1 LLKPEVV
8 FLDFGG
14 TIARQTNT
22 REEAIAASL
31 SMLGHSRPLPDIA
44 AAVTAAREKYSGQ
57 WKGAMSVQQ
66 RGEFFSGLYAAA
78 ARALGFGA
86 DSRAVGRHLWDT
98 QQDSYELYPE
108 VMTALRLLRESGVR
122 LGIISN
128 WDKLNLTD
136 VCRDLGSLVRQRRP
150 PVMHETLPDEVR
162 VNSDS
167 AGNRIP
173 LIHETS
179 VGITQWFDVI
189 LPSAQA
195 EADKPDPRIFRLAL
209 EMAHADAQ
217 SCVHVGDSYGA
228 DVMGARGVGMIG
240 ILVQR
245 GGSSNFDCPTVGGL
259 DEVPSLLA
267 RL

>member
-1 LLKPEVV
+1 MNPDVV

-14 TIARQTNT
+14 TIAHQTNT

-31 SMLGHSRPLPDIA
+31 AMLGHSRSLPDIA
-44 AAVTAAREKYSGQ
+44 TAVTAAREKYAGL
-57 WKGAMSVQQ
+57 WAHAMSFPQ
-66 RGEFFSGLYAAA
+66 REEFFTGLYEAVAG
-78 ARALGFGA
+78 ALGFGG
-86 DSRAVGRHLWDT
+86 DSRAIGRHLWDT
-98 QQDSYELYPE
+98 QQDSYFLYDDVLPG
-108 VMTALRLLRESGVR
+108 LQLLRGQGAR

-136 VCRDLGSLVRQRRP
+136 VCRDLGIAQS
-150 PVMHETLPDEVR
+150 
-162 VNSDS
+162 
-167 AGNRIP
+167 
-173 LIHETS
+173 
-179 VGITQWFDVI
+179 FDVI

-209 EMAHADAQ
+209 EMAHAEPQ

-245 GGSSNFDCPTVGGL
+245 GGSDAITFDCPTVRGL
-259 DEVPSLLA
+259 DELPGLLP